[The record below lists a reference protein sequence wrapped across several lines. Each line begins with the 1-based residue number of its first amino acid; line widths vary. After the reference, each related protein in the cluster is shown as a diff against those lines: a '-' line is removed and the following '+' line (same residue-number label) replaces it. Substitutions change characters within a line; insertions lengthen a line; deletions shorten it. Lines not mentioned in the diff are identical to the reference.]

1 MACVSQEH
9 YDIMTRETGF
19 TMRKI
24 LLSLALLLILA
35 CNLPTVSPTPL
46 VPTPPP
52 PDNPSPVPV
61 PTPVTV
67 PATETVAPLVIVPIP
82 MTVIQMDGVAY
93 QTYQMPGDPF
103 RFLCQEPCQG
113 DPNLIH
119 AQYAGFRRAREK
131 LIQVMGVDTLP
142 ELQPVDIHLS
152 NDVRCG
158 TLAEAGALSFADRV
172 PNANA
177 YVCTFIFEYAQASY
191 TPEDAAS
198 LSQQLI
204 FIHEYLHTIF
214 FGRVPGTVWAMHD
227 LVTPLAEYVA
237 HDMKTDEELCSYYP
251 GRNPGDFN
259 GSLLKNL
266 CAQNGFSVAHL
277 PPLMTELDAL
287 TQSGAGQSINGGYQ
301 HPVPSMLQF
310 RDILNRVL
318 GSDTT
323 PAFAQACWPP
333 EYFDNAY
340 SLPPVCLVT
349 PTVITP
355 TPVR

>member
-1 MACVSQEH
+1 
-9 YDIMTRETGF
+9 
-19 TMRKI
+19 MRKT
-24 LLSLALLLILA
+24 LLSLALLLVLA

-46 VPTPPP
+46 VPPNPQN
-52 PDNPSPVPV
+52 NPS

-67 PATETVAPLVIVPIP
+67 PATETVAPLEIVPVP
-82 MTVIQMDGVAY
+82 MIVVQMDGVSY
-93 QTYQMPGDPF
+93 QVYQMPGDPF
-103 RFLCQEPCQG
+103 RFLCQEPCKG
-113 DPNLIH
+113 DPNIVH
-119 AQYAGFRRAREK
+119 AQYAGFRSARER
-131 LIQVMGVDTLP
+131 LIQLMGVDTLP

-152 NDVRCG
+152 DDVRCG
-158 TLAEAGALSFADRV
+158 TLAEAGALSFANRI

-191 TPEDAAS
+191 TPEDATR
-198 LSQQLI
+198 LDQQLI
-204 FIHEYLHTIF
+204 FIHEYLHTVF
-214 FGRVPGTVWAMHD
+214 FGRVPGAVEAMHD

-237 HDMKTDEELCSYYP
+237 YDMKTDEELCAYFP

-266 CAQNGFSVAHL
+266 CAQNGFRVAHVAS
-277 PPLMTELDAL
+277 LMTELDRL
-287 TQSGAGQSINGGYQ
+287 IQSGAGQLQEEGYQ

-323 PAFAQACWPP
+323 QAFADACWPP
-333 EYFDNAY
+333 EYFGNSY
-340 SLPPVCLVT
+340 NLPPACLVT